1 MGGLCCWLVVPPV
14 LVGAEGVGEVDPELA
29 GSSRRVVGGLVVE
42 AVAVAVKIHHAHSC
56 YYC

>member
-1 MGGLCCWLVVPPV
+1 M
-14 LVGAEGVGEVDPELA
+14 LVGAEGVEEVDPELA
-29 GSSRRVVGGLVVE
+29 GSSRRVGGGLVVV

>member
-1 MGGLCCWLVVPPV
+1 M
-14 LVGAEGVGEVDPELA
+14 LVGAEGVEEVDLELA
-29 GSSRRVVGGLVVE
+29 GSSRRVVGGLVVAA